1 MTQFWAEGQDTA
13 VRMVPG
19 ATRTAADQIP
29 TAALPAAVVVVVV
42 ERVDVV
48 VVVVAPDVEGLELHA
63 PANSAVRTSVSA
75 TAGVRPR
82 T

>member
-1 MTQFWAEGQDTA
+1 MMQFWADGQDTA

-19 ATRTAADQIP
+19 ATWTAGDQVP
-29 TAALPAAVVVVVV
+29 TAALPAAVVVV
-42 ERVDVV
+42 ERVDVF
-48 VVVVAPDVEGLELHA
+48 VVVVAPEVEGLELHA
-63 PANSAVRTSVSA
+63 PATSAVRTSVSA

>member
-1 MTQFWAEGQDTA
+1 MTQFWADGQDTA

-19 ATRTAADQIP
+19 ATRTAADQVP
-29 TAALPAAVVVVVV
+29 TAALPDAAVVVV

-48 VVVVAPDVEGLELHA
+48 VVVMAPDVEGLELHA
-63 PANSAVRTSVSA
+63 PANSAVRTSVTA

-82 T
+82 I

>member
-1 MTQFWAEGQDTA
+1 MTQFWADGQDTA

-19 ATRTAADQIP
+19 ATRTAADQVP
-29 TAALPAAVVVVVV
+29 TAALPAAVVVV

-48 VVVVAPDVEGLELHA
+48 VVVVAPDVEGRELHA

-75 TAGVRPR
+75 RAGVRPR